1 MVSITSSRDKT
12 TFIANVYSGK
22 LNRYTKEIQ
31 GHMRLRASGDRD
43 EIRQQYLPAL
53 WDKMVRPLMVDG
65 KDAVEDV
72 IDLMDSYF
80 ITREDFD
87 SIVELGL
94 GPMSE
99 SVVDIHTQTKSAF
112 TRIYNQR
119 SHPLPFMKAT
129 NVLAPKKGPKVK
141 PDIEDAI
148 EDSDEEEV
156 VDDAIEEDEEEE
168 LDLKKDKYVKVPKA
182 KKAATKGTAKSKK
195 AKAKNDNDEDDEEE
209 KPKKGRK
216 GKAKAK

>member
-1 MVSITSSRDKT
+1 
-12 TFIANVYSGK
+12 
-22 LNRYTKEIQ
+22 
-31 GHMRLRASGDRD
+31 MRLRASGDRD
-43 EIRQQYLPAL
+43 EIRQQYMPAL

-65 KDAVEDV
+65 KDAVEGV

-87 SIVELGL
+87 SVVELGL

-99 SVVDIHTQTKSAF
+99 SEVNIHPQTKSAF

-119 SHPLPFMKAT
+119 SHPVPFMKAT

-148 EDSDEEEV
+148 EDSDEEEIV
-156 VDDAIEEDEEEE
+156 EDAKEEDEEEE

-182 KKAATKGTAKSKK
+182 KKAAAKGKK
-195 AKAKNDNDEDDEEE
+195 AKAKNDDEDDEEE

>member
-1 MVSITSSRDKT
+1 
-12 TFIANVYSGK
+12 
-22 LNRYTKEIQ
+22 
-31 GHMRLRASGDRD
+31 MRLRASGDRD
-43 EIRQQYLPAL
+43 EIRQQYMPAL

-65 KDAVEDV
+65 KDAVESV

-99 SVVDIHTQTKSAF
+99 SIVDIHPQTKSAF

-148 EDSDEEEV
+148 EDSDEEEIV
-156 VDDAIEEDEEEE
+156 VDAKEEDEEEE

-182 KKAATKGTAKSKK
+182 KKAAGKGTVAKGKK
-195 AKAKNDNDEDDEEE
+195 AKAKNDDEDDEEE

-216 GKAKAK
+216 GKAKVK

>member
-1 MVSITSSRDKT
+1 
-12 TFIANVYSGK
+12 
-22 LNRYTKEIQ
+22 
-31 GHMRLRASGDRD
+31 MRLRASGDRD
-43 EIRQQYLPAL
+43 EIRQQYMPAL

-65 KDAVEDV
+65 KDAVEGV

-80 ITREDFD
+80 ITRDDFD

-99 SVVDIHTQTKSAF
+99 SEVNIHPQTKSTF

-148 EDSDEEEV
+148 EDSDEEEIIE
-156 VDDAIEEDEEEE
+156 DAKEEDEEEE

-182 KKAATKGTAKSKK
+182 KKAAAKGTAAKGKK
-195 AKAKNDNDEDDEEE
+195 AKAKNDDEDDEEE

-216 GKAKAK
+216 GKGKAK

>member
-1 MVSITSSRDKT
+1 
-12 TFIANVYSGK
+12 
-22 LNRYTKEIQ
+22 
-31 GHMRLRASGDRD
+31 MRLRASGDRD
-43 EIRQQYLPAL
+43 EIRQQYLPVL
-53 WDKMVRPLMVDG
+53 WDKIVRPLMVDG

-87 SIVELGL
+87 SIIELGL
-94 GPMSE
+94 GPMNE
-99 SVVDIHTQTKSAF
+99 SAVNIDTQTKSAF

-148 EDSDEEEV
+148 DDSEDEEV
-156 VDDAIEEDEEEE
+156 VDDAKEEDEEEE

-182 KKAATKGTAKSKK
+182 KKAAGKGTAAKGKK
-195 AKAKNDNDEDDEEE
+195 AKTKDDDFDDDEEE